1 MAKRG
6 MQMDDLLKLQKALK
20 QFAVRLPESG
30 DKVLEDTSRDMA
42 RQAKSKLGSR
52 PGSRGSYKRMPED
65 ISQET
70 IQGHH
75 GIELQ
80 RGGTMIAAE
89 YGSNFHHVFG
99 NRIPVKSM
107 KRRVYGARVKRW
119 TSGKVVGKA
128 VKADLPKTERKL
140 AIAFDKEAERIFD
153 RQGI

>member
-1 MAKRG
+1 MAKAG
-6 MQMDDLLKLQKALK
+6 MQMQDLQKLEKALK
-20 QFAVRLPESG
+20 QFAVRLPEAG
-30 DKVLEDTSRDMA
+30 DKVLEDTARLMA
-42 RQAKSKLGSR
+42 REGKSKLASR

-70 IQGHH
+70 IGGHH

-89 YGSNFHHVFG
+89 YGATFHWVFG
-99 NRIPVKSM
+99 NRVTAKAM
-107 KRRVYGARVKRW
+107 KRRVFGARVKRW

-128 VKADLPKTERKL
+128 VKADLPRAERKL
-140 AIAFDKEAERIFD
+140 AIAFDKEAEKLFD